1 MYAFPRIEIPKK
13 AIEEAKKQKRA
24 ADVFYAF
31 KLLEETGGWFK
42 YSFLIEET
50 GG

>member
-13 AIEEAKKQKRA
+13 AIEEAKKQNKA

-31 KLLEETGGWFK
+31 KLLEETGGW
-42 YSFLIEET
+42 LMLR
-50 GG
+50 